1 MVYSPTMAATT
12 GFDRIFGNTAL
23 ERGWIGEERL
33 STAISTRP
41 RGLPLADHLVSSGAL
56 TEAQRGALMALF
68 ETVLTIPGYSL
79 LSALGRGAMGTVYK
93 ARDKEGR
100 FVAIKVLSP
109 SWARN
114 PEIVKQFL
122 NEAALIRKLEHPNI
136 VRLIDTISD
145 AGTYCIVM
153 EHVEGPSL
161 SRAVSHEAFS
171 IGAVVGIIV
180 QVGHALEHAHG
191 VGIIHRDITPRN
203 ILLRSDGAPK
213 LVDFGTAILRRGPSP
228 ENQGV
233 TAGTPIY
240 MSPEQ
245 AGGNL
250 ELQDGRT
257 DIYSLGVVLY
267 EALSGRAPFSGKS
280 VAEILEKVRN
290 EPPPALISI
299 APRLPMELVSIIET
313 AMDKNPAHRYPTM
326 TAFVDQLEKWGR
338 LSTDWFSIVPAS

>member
-1 MVYSPTMAATT
+1 MTVPT
-12 GFDRIFGNTAL
+12 GFDRIFANTAV
-23 ERGWIGEERL
+23 ERGWIGEEKL
-33 STAISTRP
+33 ATAISTRP
-41 RGLPLADHLVSSGAL
+41 RGLPLADHLVASGSL

-68 ETVLTIPGYSL
+68 ETVLTIPGFRL

-93 ARDKEGR
+93 AENQDGA

-122 NEAALIRKLEHPNI
+122 GEAVLIRKMDHPNI
-136 VRLIDTISD
+136 VRLIDTVQDSD
-145 AGTYCIVM
+145 TYCIVM

-161 SRAVSHEAFS
+161 SRAVARGAFS
-171 IGAVVGIIV
+171 IGAIV
-180 QVGHALEHAHG
+180 QIIIQVGKALEHAHHK
-191 VGIIHRDITPRN
+191 GIIHRDITPRN
-203 ILLRSDGAPK
+203 ILLQSDGTPK
-213 LVDFGTAILRRGPSP
+213 LVDFGTALLRRGTTT

-257 DIYSLGVVLY
+257 DIYSLGTVLY
-267 EALSGRAPFSGKS
+267 EALSGRAPFSGKT
-280 VAEILEKVRN
+280 VAEILEKVQK
-290 EPPPALISI
+290 EPPPDLASI
-299 APRLPMELVSIIET
+299 APHVPRELVPIIET

-326 TAFVDQLEKWGR
+326 DAFVGQLEKWGR